1 MKRQALGKGLGSLLP
16 PRPGGPV
23 AEGFIQVDVD
33 QIVPNPSQPRE
44 RFDDDELNDLAASIK
59 AAGVLQP
66 ILVREVGQGF
76 ELIAGERRWRAAR
89 IAGLRRLPAMVQKV
103 GGERSLELALIENI
117 QRQQLNAIEEAR
129 AFTLL
134 MEDYGLTQE
143 QVAEKVG
150 RKRPS
155 VANTLRLLKLPARVQ
170 ELVKSGRLTPS
181 HAKAL
186 LSLHDEEEIL
196 KAAEAMLEGYVTSRA
211 AEENARR
218 KRTAK
223 DGLSAGDGEP
233 ADPNVRHA
241 EERLQRTL
249 GTRIHI
255 KYLGKGRGR
264 IEIEFYSDEELDR
277 LFELL
282 ERPDRSMIV

>member
-16 PRPGGPV
+16 PRPGGQTP
-23 AEGFIQVDVD
+23 EGFIQVDVD

-44 RFDDDELNDLAASIK
+44 QFDESELSDLAASIK
-59 AAGVLQP
+59 TAGVLQP
-66 ILVREVGQGF
+66 ILVRDTGKGF

-89 IAGLRRLPAMVQKV
+89 LAGLRNLPAMVQK
-103 GGERSLELALIENI
+103 GGGQRSLELALIENI

-129 AFTLL
+129 AFSVL

-143 QVAEKVG
+143 QVAERVG

-170 ELVKSGRLTPS
+170 ELVKAGKLTPS

-186 LSLHDEEEIL
+186 LALHDDEEIL
-196 KAAEAMLEGYVTSRA
+196 KAADAMLEGYVTSRA

-218 KRTAK
+218 KKSGGGSVATV
-223 DGLSAGDGEP
+223 EEHV
-233 ADPNVRHA
+233 DPNVRDA

-249 GTRIHI
+249 GTKVHI
-255 KYLGKGRGR
+255 RQQGNGRGR
-264 IEIEFYSDEELDR
+264 IEIEFYSDEELER
-277 LFELL
+277 LFDLI
-282 ERPDRSMIV
+282 ERPGRGMVV